1 MKRKKQSTMQITSQ
15 GTKKIWKTIKP
26 CFSDKPKISERIF
39 LIQNDEM
46 VLEDGKHLFLN
57 VVTSLNIPKIKHC
70 NPLSERILQPT
81 LRAIFKHANHS
92 SICVIKKYN
101 NPSLIILFHST
112 KRRYN

>member
-26 CFSDKPKISERIF
+26 CFSDKPKISESIF

-46 VLEDGKHLFLN
+46 VLEDSKHLFLN
-57 VVTSLNIPKIKHC
+57 LVTSLNIPKIKHC

>member
-1 MKRKKQSTMQITSQ
+1 MKRKNCTDN
-15 GTKKIWKTIKP
+15 KKIWKTITA
-26 CFSDKPKISERIF
+26 CFSDKHKISERIF

-70 NPLSERILQPT
+70 NPLSESILQPA
-81 LRAIFKHANHS
+81 LRAILKHANHS
-92 SICVIKKYN
+92 SICPIKKYN
-101 NPSLIILFHST
+101 NSSLILLFPST